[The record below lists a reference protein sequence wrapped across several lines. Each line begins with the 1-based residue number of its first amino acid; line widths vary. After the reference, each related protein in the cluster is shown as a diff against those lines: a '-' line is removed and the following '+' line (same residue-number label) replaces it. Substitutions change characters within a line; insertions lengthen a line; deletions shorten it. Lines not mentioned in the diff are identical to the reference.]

1 MQFVPLNKCVRERKI
16 IPLKNTSVGEAVN
29 AICAIEEGGER
40 HGSECLSE
48 REKKRDRES
57 GIELGAKGCLG
68 SSLTATVRH
77 GDEPANRTG
86 ISESSI
92 LTFFYFTRGTGDE
105 FLFKKPFLV
114 EGIFRITL
122 QEYL

>member
-29 AICAIEEGGER
+29 AICAIEEGGNSTVLSVWAKER
-40 HGSECLSE
+40 K
-48 REKKRDRES
+48 RERES
-57 GIELGAKGCLG
+57 GSELGAKVCLG
-68 SSLTATVRH
+68 SSLTATVRR
-77 GDEPANRTG
+77 GEEPANKMG

>member
-48 REKKRDRES
+48 RERENGS
-57 GIELGAKGCLG
+57 ELGAKGCLG
-68 SSLTATVRH
+68 SSLTATVRQ
-77 GDEPANRTG
+77 GEEPANRTG
-86 ISESSI
+86 MS
-92 LTFFYFTRGTGDE
+92 
-105 FLFKKPFLV
+105 K
-114 EGIFRITL
+114 
-122 QEYL
+122 